1 MREFAQYEM
10 RKAKCPV
17 CGCRNK
23 LFTRFVDKITG
34 EKVGFTCT
42 CCNCGGV
49 KEFFKN
55 HTKKGLTPIY
65 TRDEIKPTIQR
76 CFQFM
81 KCEHKECA
89 LYGTSCNKLAS
100 GKCFGNCIECVDKDC
115 DTGNCSDTNNALN
128 SNNGCSTSIKN
139 MSNPLEVHIHNTPR
153 FL

>member
-23 LFTRFVDKITG
+23 LFTRFVDKVTG
-34 EKVGFTCT
+34 KKVGFSIT

-65 TRDEIKPTIQR
+65 TREECQPTIQR

-81 KCEHKECA
+81 KCEHTDCP
-89 LYGTSCNKLAS
+89 LYGTSCKKLAS
-100 GKCFGNCIECVDKDC
+100 GRCFGNCIDC
-115 DTGNCSDTNNALN
+115 EDENCGTEDCGSKNALN
-128 SNNGCSTSIKN
+128 SNNGYNSTLN
-139 MSNPLEVHIHNTPR
+139 ENPLEVHVHNTPR